1 MAFRRWLLL
10 SLVLLATVAATIVLR
25 FTGGLQLFERATADI
40 GASLLQHEV
49 ESDIVIVALDPDSL
63 AQLRQWPWPRRWH
76 AQVLD
81 TLRKAGAEKVFYDI
95 DFSAKSTPEDDDA
108 LKMALQGWG
117 KKPVVL
123 PAFWQLSAD
132 KSALI
137 LTHPM
142 PEFVEHVQLGSVNL
156 QPGSDGLVRSVRSSW
171 QIAEID
177 LPSVLLRFSGNAT
190 LRETDIIIDYTISP
204 TSFVYVSFVDVLH
217 GRVDPRIFENKR
229 VFVGATAVELGDI
242 IAVPVHRSLPG
253 VVVQAL
259 AIETVTSGPLSSLSD
274 LATIVLVILWALIVT
289 CLFFLTSWRTG
300 VCILLGSTVL
310 IFGTSAYLYSSHRL
324 IVEIMPF
331 IVTATGGFLLAI
343 FATLDEQTFSLV
355 NFRRGL
361 RKGNALLQSVFKSS
375 TDSIICLNA
384 QGEIQLANS
393 SASHLFRCDKSALEN
408 KGIRDLVP
416 TLVPPIS
423 GDDLPN
429 FDALTGTVY
438 EHMAHALDGSR
449 VPTELTISRVRL
461 EDEAL
466 FVVVLRDVSVRK
478 EQERVLRYQANYDS
492 LTSLPNRMALARHLA
507 DKIERFGNTQGISLL
522 MLDLDRFKEV
532 NDTLGH
538 GAGDQILCEVS
549 NRFREKIGEK
559 GFVARI
565 GGDEFAVVLE
575 GSQDQDNTAAIAR
588 MFIAAM
594 QEPLAARGLSVELG
608 VSIGIA
614 RYPHDAENSE
624 TLLQHADVAMYLA
637 KARGTGF
644 EFYSAN
650 DDQHTVRKLSLVAE
664 LRSAIARDELV
675 LAYQPKIDLRTNR
688 VNGAEALLRWD
699 HMTLGNIRPDEFI
712 SVVEATELLR
722 PLTEWT
728 LQQGFLQ
735 IGASRAAGLDGPIA
749 VNLSARM
756 LQDRSFPVTLE
767 RMICAAGIAASD
779 LEIEITESA
788 MMLDPDRALKNIQ
801 AIYSLGVRIS
811 IDDFGTGYS
820 SLSYLRDL
828 PLQALKI
835 DKSFVMSMRTRKDNR
850 VIVES
855 TIQMAH
861 ALGLQVVAE
870 GVETAWEESYL
881 IKCGCDLAQ
890 GYLYAPALPS
900 EEYISWSRRF
910 NAPGRRAA
918 VAV

>member
-1 MAFRRWLLL
+1 MSLRRWLLL
-10 SLVLLATVAATIVLR
+10 SAVLLATVAATIVLR
-25 FTGGLQLFERATADI
+25 STGGLQLFERATADF

-49 ESDIVIVALDPDSL
+49 ESNIVIVALDSDSL

-76 AQVLD
+76 ARLLD
-81 TLRKAGAEKVFYDI
+81 RLREAGAERVFYDI
-95 DFSAKSTPEDDDA
+95 DFSAASTPEDDDA
-108 LKMALQGWG
+108 LKMALLGWG
-117 KKPVVL
+117 EKPVIL
-123 PAFWQLSAD
+123 PAFWQWSAD
-132 KSALI
+132 KSSLL
-137 LTHPM
+137 LTHPL
-142 PEFVEHVQLGSVNL
+142 PDFVEHAELGSVNF

-171 QIAEID
+171 HIGGID
-177 LPSVLLRFSGNAT
+177 LPSVLMRLSENAT
-190 LRETDIIIDYTISP
+190 PRETDMAIDFTISP
-204 TSFVYVSFVDVLH
+204 ASFEYTSFVDVLN
-217 GRVDPRIFENKR
+217 GRIDPGMFENKR
-229 VFVGATAVELGDI
+229 VFVGATAVELGDTL
-242 IAVPVHRSLPG
+242 AVPVHQSLPG

-259 AIETVTSGPLSSLSD
+259 AIETMIAGQLSSLPNW
-274 LATIVLVILWALIVT
+274 ATIALVILWAAIFT
-289 CLFFLTSWRTG
+289 FLFFLTTWRVG
-300 VCILLGSTVL
+300 VCLLFVSTLL
-310 IFGTSAYLYSSHRL
+310 IVGTSTYLYSSHRL
-324 IVEIMPF
+324 IIESMPF
-331 IVTATGGFLLAI
+331 VVSATGAFLLAI
-343 FATLDEQTFSLV
+343 FATLDEQKFSLV
-355 NFRRGL
+355 TFRRGL

-384 QGEIQLANS
+384 HGEIQLANS
-393 SASHLFRCDKSALEN
+393 SANHLFRCDEASLEG
-408 KGIRDLVP
+408 KAITDLVP
-416 TLVPPIS
+416 TLVPTVR
-423 GDDLPN
+423 DDDMPD

-438 EHMAHALDGSR
+438 EHLVHTIGGAK
-449 VPTELTISRVRL
+449 VPAELTISRVHL

-492 LTSLPNRMALARHLA
+492 LTDLPNRMALARYLA
-507 DKIERFGNTQGISLL
+507 DSIERFDNTHAISLL

-538 GAGDQILCEVS
+538 GAGDQILCEVG
-549 NRFREKIGEK
+549 NRFRKLIGEK

-565 GGDEFAVVLE
+565 GGDEFAVVLD
-575 GSQDQDNTAAIAR
+575 GQHDHGRPASIAR
-588 MFIAAM
+588 IFIEAM

-614 RYPHDAENSE
+614 RYPRDAGNAE
-624 TLLQHADVAMYLA
+624 TLLQRADVAMYLA

-644 EFYSAN
+644 EFYNA
-650 DDQHTVRKLSLVAE
+650 DEDRHTVRKLSLVAE

-675 LAYQPKIDLRTNR
+675 LSYQPKIDLRSKR
-688 VNGAEALLRWD
+688 VYGAEALLRWD
-699 HMTLGNIRPDEFI
+699 HMTLGQIRPDEFI
-712 SVVEATELLR
+712 SMVEATELLR

-728 LQQGFLQ
+728 LQQGFQQ
-735 IGASRAAGLDGPIA
+735 IAASRNAGLDGSIA

-756 LQDRSFPVTLE
+756 LQDRSFPQTLE
-767 RMICAAGIAASD
+767 RMISEAGISASD

-801 AIYSLGVRIS
+801 AIYSLGVKIS

-835 DKSFVMSMRTRKDNR
+835 DKSFIMSMRTRKDNR

-855 TIQMAH
+855 TLQMAH

-881 IKCGCDLAQ
+881 VKCGCDLAQ

-900 EEYISWSRRF
+900 EEYISWSHRF
-910 NAPGRRAA
+910 NAAGGRAA
-918 VAV
+918 IAV